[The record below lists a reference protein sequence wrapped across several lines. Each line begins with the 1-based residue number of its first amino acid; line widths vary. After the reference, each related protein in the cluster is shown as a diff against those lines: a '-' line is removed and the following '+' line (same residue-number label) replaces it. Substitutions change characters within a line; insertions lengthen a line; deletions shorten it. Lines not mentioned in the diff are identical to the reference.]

1 MVLCPATSQPY
12 GSQRALRVGGA
23 LDQHYLSLV
32 CRRLPRT
39 HSPTHLPGRGMGEP
53 RSKMD
58 DHKKMFSKMSEDEL
72 EVQYYND
79 NHNSIIYADMTMSLF
94 SLYT

>member
-1 MVLCPATSQPY
+1 
-12 GSQRALRVGGA
+12 
-23 LDQHYLSLV
+23 
-32 CRRLPRT
+32 
-39 HSPTHLPGRGMGEP
+39 MGEP